1 MNNATYGDKIK
12 RLEEI
17 VAVLESGDASLEESL
32 KLFEEAGG
40 LVSDCNSVLTEVRL
54 KISQMTFAEGENND

>member
-40 LVSDCNSVLTEVRL
+40 LVSDCNSVLTEARL
-54 KISQMTFAEGENND
+54 KISQMNFAEGENND

>member
-32 KLFEEAGG
+32 KLFEEAGE
-40 LVSDCNSVLTEVRL
+40 LVLDCNSVLTEARL

>member
-1 MNNATYGDKIK
+1 MSNATYGDKIK

-17 VAVLESGDASLEESL
+17 VAILESGDASLEESL

-40 LVSDCNSVLTEVRL
+40 LVSDCNSVLTEARL

>member
-40 LVSDCNSVLTEVRL
+40 LVADCNTVLTEARL